1 MSAWGLLLAL
11 AALPGP
17 QLSREPAVLV
27 VLSPQGNKSSSGL
40 FLEAAAAELEVRTNL
55 TLRSPEQ
62 VGLNLETLQACPAAE
77 RYGCWVKAVPEG
89 PRWLGLVFV
98 TERPGGKGL
107 SLATLWLELESAR
120 KIAAAPASDAAKL
133 EARESTLYAQA
144 IETPRTQ
151 LPAAESQALRGYFG
165 ALCDGPLAAAF
176 QAKGHRQESGSL
188 QVRTEGPELPVRIDG
203 VEVGRTS
210 GGQLD
215 LRGIRVGAHQVE
227 LPGRPPQGV
236 QIERG
241 AAAILTFGP
250 EPLPPHPARSIAR
263 ISALVLAGAGLAVLT
278 VGAAHASG
286 GTAGCLVAQGASAE
300 ACPGAV
306 LVGTGGDSGTSPSD
320 PRALSSGPGYLAL
333 GLGLGA
339 AAVGLVYGSTL
350 GLEEDP
356 PWWALIL
363 GLGLGVV
370 SYGVVT
376 VLGGD

>member
-1 MSAWGLLLAL
+1 MSAWCWLLTL
-11 AALPGP
+11 AALPQP
-17 QLSREPAVLV
+17 QLVREPAVLV
-27 VLSPQGNKSSSGL
+27 VLSPQGNKSSSAL

-55 TLRSPEQ
+55 ALRSPEQ
-62 VGLNLETLQACPAAE
+62 VGLNLETLEACPAAE

-107 SLATLWLELESAR
+107 SLATIWLELETAR
-120 KIAAAPASDAAKL
+120 TIAAEPATNAAMI
-133 EARESTLYAQA
+133 EVRESALYAQA
-144 IETPRTQ
+144 IETPRSQ
-151 LPAAESQALRGYFG
+151 LPSAESRELRAYFG
-165 ALCDGPLAAAF
+165 ALYDGPLAAAF
-176 QAKGHRQESGSL
+176 AAKGHRQESGSL
-188 QVRTEGPELPVRIDG
+188 RVLTEGPDLPVRIDG

-215 LRGIRVGAHQVE
+215 LRGIRVGTHRVE
-227 LPGRPPQGV
+227 LPGRPAQAVP
-236 QIERG
+236 IERG
-241 AAAILTFGP
+241 AAATLTFGP
-250 EPLPPHPARSIAR
+250 EPLPPHPARSMAR

-278 VGAAHASG
+278 VGAAQASG
-286 GTAGCLVAQGASAE
+286 GTAGCLVSQRASAE
-300 ACPGAV
+300 ECPGAV
-306 LVGTGGDSGTSPSD
+306 LVGTGGGSDASPAD

-333 GLGLGA
+333 GLGLGGA
-339 AAVGLVYGSTL
+339 AAGLVYGSTL

-363 GLGLGVV
+363 GLGLGVL